1 MKRFFPLLS
10 AVLVLT
16 ALFSCKTEEND
27 TPSWKELS
35 FAFQVDEPTAT
46 SVAFTIT
53 PDDDALTYFA
63 HYIRK

>member
-35 FAFQVDEPTAT
+35 FAF
-46 SVAFTIT
+46 
-53 PDDDALTYFA
+53 
-63 HYIRK
+63 